1 MTTKQVALV
10 SPAPRY
16 FGPLRQRRDPFSRLR
31 RLPRLALLALESV
44 TPPEWDVT
52 IVDERVQAFDPDAI
66 EAPIVGITT
75 MTYMA
80 PRAFEMARLLKMRGK
95 TVVLGGYFPTL
106 SPNLALAE
114 DAVDAIVVGRGE
126 DAWPRLLADFEAGR
140 LQSVY
145 DVPFGQDGFK
155 LRSYNHHLTAPR
167 DGYNGWLT
175 QVQAGL
181 GCKFRCSFCV
191 IPGFHRDQVAL
202 RDLDDL
208 VDEVARAPT
217 RRVLFIDD
225 NLLNRPAYLHA
236 LCDRLRPLGKEWI
249 AQVSMD
255 IGTQP
260 KLIEKM
266 AKAGCGWL
274 NVGVESIHSATLDA
288 QSKWQN
294 DTRRYLK
301 TLDRFRDHG
310 ISVSAGMVL
319 GFPTEPRDVFDLTGE
334 FLDKAAIDITVFH
347 LYTPYPGTR
356 AHAEYEA
363 AGRLLTNDLELY
375 DTYHPIVRP
384 ENYDPAELVEKMEW
398 LEERFYRP
406 RRVLGRAARGFGRGG
421 AYGLVR
427 TLATGVEGYVNLRQ
441 GLPLH
446 P

>member
-1 MTTKQVALV
+1 MTAKKVALL

-31 RLPRLALLALESV
+31 RLPRLSLLALESV
-44 TPPEWDVT
+44 TPPDWEVT
-52 IVDERVQAFDPDAI
+52 LVDERVQPFDPDAI

-80 PRAFEMARLLKMRGK
+80 PRAFEMARLLKLRGK

-114 DAVDAIVVGRGE
+114 DAIDAIVVGRGE
-126 DAWPRLLADFEAGR
+126 NAWPRLLEDFAAGR
-140 LQSVY
+140 LKPVY
-145 DVPFGQDGFK
+145 DVPFGEDGFT
-155 LRSYNHHLTAPR
+155 LEQYNHRLTGPE

-191 IPGFHRDQVAL
+191 IPGFHKDQVAL

-208 VDEVARAPT
+208 VEEVARAPT

-225 NLLNRPAYLHA
+225 NLLNRPSYLHA
-236 LCDRLRPLGKEWI
+236 LCERLAPLGKEWI

-260 KLIEKM
+260 KLIAKM

-274 NVGVESIHSATLDA
+274 NVGIESIHAKTLDA
-288 QSKWQN
+288 QAKWQN

-301 TLDRFRDHG
+301 TLEMFRDEG

-356 AHAEYEA
+356 AHADYDA
-363 AGRLLTNDLELY
+363 AGKLLTNDLELY

-384 ENYDPAELVEKMEW
+384 DHYDAAELVERMEW

-421 AYGLVR
+421 AFGLVR